1 MMLGAM
7 YVLDMLW
14 LAFGTDKNRVLPISL
29 FIIAFTGAYANVHW
43 MGMMVGGALFGF
55 SMVSVYISANSV
67 CVFIFASSGA
77 DNGST
82 L

>member
-1 MMLGAM
+1 
-7 YVLDMLW
+7 
-14 LAFGTDKNRVLPISL
+14 
-29 FIIAFTGAYANVHW
+29 

-67 CVFIFASSGA
+67 WISAIAISRA
-77 DNGST
+77 DDGST

>member
-1 MMLGAM
+1 LI
-7 YVLDMLW
+7 DFW
-14 LAFGTDKNRVLPISL
+14 IDKNRVLPISL

-67 CVFIFASSGA
+67 CLSAIAISRA
-77 DNGST
+77 DDGST